1 MSERSR
7 PERGLMPQVAPSGLV
22 LLSAVAVLMAGLAF
36 VLTRG
41 EDPAPRD
48 IAAPARAEQTTGAEA
63 DATPAPTPS
72 ATPEPTRE
80 PKPDVDRSQVFVE
93 VYNNTAI
100 SGLAGEVGTTV
111 GAAGWQVVGTDNWY
125 GTIPATTV
133 YYPDRLKREARQL
146 ARDLGVDRIQPAV
159 APMKFDRLTLILTG
173 EI

>member
-1 MSERSR
+1 
-7 PERGLMPQVAPSGLV
+7 MPQVAPSPLV
-22 LLSAVAVLMAGLAF
+22 LLSAVAVLMAGIAF
-36 VLTRG
+36 VVTRG
-41 EDPAPRD
+41 DDPAPRD
-48 IAAPARAEQTTGAEA
+48 VAAPARSEQTAT
-63 DATPAPTPS
+63 ATPDPGPTPTL
-72 ATPEPTRE
+72 TPEPTKE
-80 PKPDVDRSQVFVE
+80 PKPDVDRAQVFVE
-93 VYNNTAI
+93 VYNNTSI

-146 ARDLGVDRIQPAV
+146 ARDLGIDRIQPAV